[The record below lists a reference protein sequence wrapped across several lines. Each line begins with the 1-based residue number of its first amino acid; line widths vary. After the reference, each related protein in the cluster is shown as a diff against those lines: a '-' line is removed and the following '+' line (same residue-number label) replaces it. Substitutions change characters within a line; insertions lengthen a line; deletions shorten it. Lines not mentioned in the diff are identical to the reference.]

1 MKRDLI
7 AAFAAAM
14 LLTGPMSARAGDIID
29 NWANVKAPPPP
40 ELKAV
45 TVNPKTTALLM
56 LDYVELICGHEY
68 PRCLTMIA
76 PAKKILA
83 AARASGTLVIF
94 TSIPIQAK
102 DKINKELAPKDGEL
116 FIQSFL
122 NKFLRTDLEKILKD
136 KGITTLIAVGGAA
149 EGAILSTGSDA
160 AQRGFNVIVPV
171 DTTWGISEYPEQYVL
186 WDLTHAPVIPKR
198 ITLTRVD
205 MIKF

>member
-1 MKRDLI
+1 MKRHVI
-7 AAFAAAM
+7 AAFTAAA
-14 LLTGPMSARAGDIID
+14 LLTGIASARAGDIID
-29 NWANVKAPPPP
+29 NWANVKIPPAP
-40 ELKAV
+40 ELKAA
-45 TVNPKTTALLM
+45 TVDPKTTAVLM
-56 LDYVELICGHEY
+56 LDYVELICEHEY

-83 AARASGTLVIF
+83 AARASGTMVIF

-102 DKINKELAPKDGEL
+102 EKINKELTPKEGEL

-149 EGAILSTGSDA
+149 EGAIISTGSEA

-171 DTTWGISEYPEQYVL
+171 DTTWGISEYPEQYAA
-186 WDLTHAPVIPKR
+186 WFLTHAPVIPKR
-198 ITLTRVD
+198 ITLTRTD